1 MTIKRPIQER
11 FKEVLFPA
19 LIMGLLT
26 NVYISLILVIS
37 GAYGVLISPIV
48 GSIIFIALYVF
59 LKKGRL
65 KTKPTFFITAYVV
78 LIEIVIHTHYLGWSA
93 GFYYF
98 MFLLPIVFLIN
109 PVWNFVVVVLFNS
122 SIVAVS
128 ALIWYVYHNNTG
140 IYQLS
145 SEYTDYVN
153 FINAT
158 GTAGIVLVIMIY
170 YSRTIYKKEE
180 ALIIANYELEIQN
193 KEISAQH
200 NNSQILIKEIH
211 HRVKNNLQ
219 IISSLMSLQSRSVEG
234 DEVAEVLNESKRRVE
249 AIALIHQKLY
259 QEDKLNRV
267 DFKSYLEDFMNSQQ
281 LMTTHLKSSVES
293 EEVTLNLDVAVPL
306 GLIISELITNSVK
319 HAFEGVLNP
328 ELSVTLKSDADG
340 YELIVKDNGIGLPAE
355 FNLTSSGSLGTEI
368 ITALTEQISAQ
379 ISYRNNNGA
388 EFTILFQ
395 DIPLEIN

>member
-1 MTIKRPIQER
+1 MTIKRPIQDR

-26 NVYISLILVIS
+26 NVYISLILLIS

-128 ALIWYVYHNNTG
+128 VLIWYVYHNNTG